1 MNLDKCKFNIVE
13 FIFLGHKISVS
24 RIAPD
29 DPRIQKIMEMLEPND
44 KKRIQRLYGFINHVE
59 KLLPK
64 LTEGTSPLRELL

>member
-1 MNLDKCKFNIVE
+1 
-13 FIFLGHKISVS
+13 
-24 RIAPD
+24 
-29 DPRIQKIMEMLEPND
+29 MEMLEPND